1 MSQHIIP
8 QDSYNHIQDIACG
21 CNPTISV
28 VEGEEICYHNFKS
41 KDVELLR
48 DLAMKLKNNQTDIDP
63 EFKEIVDK
71 TFWNLI

>member
-1 MSQHIIP
+1 MQHIIP
-8 QDSYNHIQDIACG
+8 QDTYNHIQNIACG

-48 DLAMKLKNNQTDIDP
+48 DSAKKLKSKQTDIDP
-63 EFKEIVDK
+63 EFKEIIDK
-71 TFWNLI
+71 NFWDLI